1 MTPHRLAL
9 LACLAWPAFAAQAQ
23 THAPAEERPG
33 RLVMVPMSV
42 ERPAGAGWTLV
53 RRSETDLTFLH
64 PADREFNSMVAIAG
78 ARVPEKRPR
87 STEDLVAH
95 LREELK
101 SKTDN
106 KRFEV
111 LAEDIR
117 PLADPKRKCV
127 RYRQQARDLAA
138 TGQDGKPQLIDLHGQ
153 VCLHPDDE
161 GVLLVATLSERAAA
175 DAAGRRNIAEMAER
189 FYAGVR
195 PHPPL
200 RGDDWRPFAEKGDAN
215 AQVWL
220 ARTLFRA
227 NKAEEALVWLGRAA
241 EKGHPEAQATFG
253 LSHLVG
259 SADKRKPEEGVKWL
273 RQAAERG
280 YPKAEGLLAL
290 TLITMDGVRN
300 AEEGVRWARK
310 AAADG
315 DAVGQ
320 SLLAELLFFGK
331 SGVEKNEAEGSAWY
345 RKAAESGDPNA
356 QYALARMLA
365 QGIGMA
371 PDPAQ
376 STFWLGLAAAQGHA
390 DAKKVIEQM
399 KRPPAPPEGQS
410 R

>member
-1 MTPHRLAL
+1 MTPHRIIL
-9 LACLAWPAFAAQAQ
+9 LACLALPSFAAQAQ
-23 THAPAEERPG
+23 THAPAEDRPG

-64 PADREFNSMVAIAG
+64 PADREFNSMVAIAS
-78 ARVPEKRPR
+78 ARVPDKRPR
-87 STEDLVAH
+87 SIEELVAQ
-95 LREELK
+95 LSDELK

-111 LAEDIR
+111 LAENIR
-117 PLADPKRKCV
+117 PLADSKQKCV

-138 TGQDGKPQLIDLHGQ
+138 IGQDGKPQLIDLHGQ

-161 GVLLVATLSERAAA
+161 GVLLAVTLSERAAA
-175 DAAGRRNIAEMAER
+175 DAAGRRNIAEVAER

-195 PHPPL
+195 PHVPL
-200 RGDDWRPFAEKGDAN
+200 RGNDWRPLAEKGDAN

-220 ARTLFRA
+220 ARVLFQA
-227 NKAEEALVWLGRAA
+227 NKPEEALVWLGRAA
-241 EKGHPEAQATFG
+241 EKGHPEAQTTFG

-259 SADKRKPEEGVKWL
+259 SADVRKPEEGVKWL
-273 RQAAERG
+273 RRAAERG

-290 TLITMDGVRN
+290 TLVTIDSVRH

-331 SGVEKNEAEGSAWY
+331 AGVEKNEAEGVLWY

-371 PDPAQ
+371 QDPAQ
-376 STFWLGLAAAQGHA
+376 STFWLGLAAGQGHA

-399 KRPPAPPEGQS
+399 KRPPAQPN
-410 R
+410 